1 MSDDASFEKIS
12 QNDQKIYGPRKLLLC
27 GFAAE
32 AQPKFIKL
40 MEILSIVDLPLVWV
54 TEDQAGSRLDELLEL
69 ADGAGWGRPSPLPR
83 AVIMSGITTNEL
95 HTIMSGCRQAGMK
108 QALWATLT
116 PTSESWPLEQ
126 LLSEL
131 VAEREA
137 MKKQDRA

>member
-1 MSDDASFEKIS
+1 MTDDASFEKIS

-27 GFAAE
+27 GFASE

-40 MEILSIVDLPLVWV
+40 MEMLNISNLPIVWV
-54 TEDQAGSRLDELLEL
+54 TEDQAGSRLNELLEH
-69 ADGAGWGRPSPLPR
+69 ADGSGWGKPSSLSR

-116 PTSESWPLEQ
+116 PSSESWTIEQ

-131 VAEREA
+131 AAEREA
-137 MKKQDRA
+137 MKKQGRA

>member
-1 MSDDASFEKIS
+1 MSDDATFEKIS
-12 QNDQKIYGPRKLLLC
+12 QNDQKIHGPRKLLLC
-27 GFAAE
+27 GFASE

-40 MEILSIVDLPLVWV
+40 LGILNISDLPLVWV
-54 TEDQAGSRLDELLEL
+54 TENQAGSRLDELLEL
-69 ADGAGWGRPSPLPR
+69 ADGAGWGKTSSLPR

-126 LLSEL
+126 LLAEL
-131 VAEREA
+131 AAEREA
-137 MKKQDRA
+137 MKKNGRT